1 MDVLTEQLE
10 QYNRSLEEFIL
21 PGTLM
26 DCFEHH
32 RRREMRKAATA
43 FNDNELSWFLHMMN
57 ELRGVA
63 DHKDDFD
70 LLFDPV
76 MYMVDHPAW
85 GAPPGVLIELPPLN
99 TQVFDRAGTDSI
111 FRVIAEDEVA
121 RLRTLAETYPDEAVL
136 GLAKVA
142 AAAFV
147 DARTA
152 TTDRRSAI
160 RYLAINTS
168 AKLED
173 YWASDDAPWHEAG
186 TRMVELSDV
195 VAEQKEQ
202 ILKDKAAFAA
212 GPVTEADLAC
222 YSEKQVKYF
231 AFNPDKFLLSGKTKH
246 MPLCGYCQ
254 ERVAR
259 WIEYVRTTEE
269 RMFSEREGRT
279 SIN

>member
-1 MDVLTEQLE
+1 MDVMAEQLE
-10 QYNRSLEEFIL
+10 QYTHSLEEFIL

-85 GAPPGVLIELPPLN
+85 GAPPGVRIEVPPLN
-99 TQVFDRAGTDSI
+99 TQVFDRAEAGST
-111 FRVIAEDEVA
+111 FRIIAEDEVA
-121 RLRTLAETYPDEAVL
+121 CLRTLAETYPDEAVI

-147 DARTA
+147 DAQTA
-152 TTDRRSAI
+152 ITDRRSAI

-173 YWASDDAPWHEAG
+173 YWAADDTPWRDAG
-186 TRMVELSDV
+186 NRIVWLSDV

-202 ILKDKAAFAA
+202 ILRDKAAITR
-212 GPVTEADLAC
+212 GTVTEADLIC
-222 YSEKQVKYF
+222 YTEQQIKHF
-231 AFNPDKFLLSGKTKH
+231 AFNPDKFLLSGKTRH
-246 MPLCGYCQ
+246 MPLCGFCQ
-254 ERVAR
+254 EQIAH
-259 WIEYVRTTEE
+259 WIEYVRTTEQRLLSE
-269 RMFSEREGRT
+269 TDGRMSQ
-279 SIN
+279 N